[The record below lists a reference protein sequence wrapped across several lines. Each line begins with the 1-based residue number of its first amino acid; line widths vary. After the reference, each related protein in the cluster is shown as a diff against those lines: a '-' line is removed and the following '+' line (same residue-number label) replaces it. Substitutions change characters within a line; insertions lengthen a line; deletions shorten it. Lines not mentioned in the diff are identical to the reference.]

1 MCSLVRLYFYLKSN
15 IHQRCFFFT
24 ATVHYTLTGAGKH
37 LSCKESS
44 KNIFAN
50 SIIRFNAPI
59 NYCFCCLCCL
69 IWLTFNSY
77 SIIISLPPRIA
88 FSSVLSWQG
97 RQKMITPWYKFWFK
111 YLFFTTLSPHITTEV
126 YSHIAISSCKN
137 ISYFFHFKSHLKAFR
152 FSHNDGT
159 LSGYFG
165 IRSKGQRLKIETF
178 HYVPVIINSMC

>member
-1 MCSLVRLYFYLKSN
+1 ML
-15 IHQRCFFFT
+15 FFT

-88 FSSVLSWQG
+88 FSSALSWQS

-111 YLFFTTLSPHITTEV
+111 YLFYLQHWVHILLPKFTVTLQFPAVKTSV
-126 YSHIAISSCKN
+126 VFSISDHSWRRLG
-137 ISYFFHFKSHLKAFR
+137 FHTMTAR
-152 FSHNDGT
+152 FLDILAYGPKDNGW
-159 LSGYFG
+159 
-165 IRSKGQRLKIETF
+165 RLKPFIMYQWLLIQCASDSLDMAIHVTQ
-178 HYVPVIINSMC
+178 